1 MWFYAG
7 SVDFGGARY
16 IEPNSTDY
24 EDHLSPPLLQPRTSP
39 SEHRSESSVVAVT
52 RRVARAVSHPLRVRI
67 LAALNETEMGP
78 GEFTRRNP
86 DVDLREASR
95 HFRRLRDLECIEL
108 IGRRPGRG
116 REQVYRA
123 VRRAMFDLAAWE
135 AVPPAKRRSVTG
147 EVLSTFMRRVGQA
160 AEAGTLDRRD
170 ERWVSW
176 TALEFDEQG
185 WGDFLESVEESFDRS
200 LQLGV
205 DAPLRMA
212 ETNEEAIPVTVGLFY
227 FESPACEDHDGAELH
242 PSALA
247 DSFEDTFLGL
257 KSPKALASELRVR
270 ILVELNRRP
279 LSPKGFQSRFGD
291 WPLQHVAVEFRRLEK
306 LRCIEPI
313 PVHVRKPNPGRG
325 RPEQLY
331 RPLRRSLF
339 DEETWKELP
348 PSLRTDVTGITFT
361 TFIERVAEA
370 AREDVLDKRPDRHF
384 TWSGLRYDLAAWQE
398 MLRCLDDLFGR
409 SLEIHKTSAAR
420 ARASGDSLVPVT
432 VGLTC
437 FESPRQADVI
447 STKAIR
453 RYLDRRPRQVI
464 Q

>member
-1 MWFYAG
+1 MTAHAPQLAA
-7 SVDFGGARY
+7 SRSDR
-16 IEPNSTDY
+16 S
-24 EDHLSPPLLQPRTSP
+24 S
-39 SEHRSESSVVAVT
+39 SEYSVVAVT
-52 RRVARAVSHPLRVRI
+52 RRVAKAVSHPLRVRI

-108 IGRRPGRG
+108 IGRKPGRG
-116 REQVYRA
+116 REQLYRA
-123 VRRAMFDLAAWE
+123 VRRAMFDLGAWE
-135 AVPPAKRRSVTG
+135 AVPHAKRSSVTG

-160 AEAGTLDRRD
+160 AEAGTLDSRD

-176 TALEFDEQG
+176 TALRFDEQG
-185 WGDFLESVEESFDRS
+185 WGEFLESVEEGFDRS

-212 ETNEEAIPVTVGLFY
+212 ESKEEVIPVTVGLFY
-227 FESPACEDHDGAELH
+227 FESPPEEDDEGAQLQ
-242 PSALA
+242 PPAPPG
-247 DSFEDTFLGL
+247 SFENTFLGL
-257 KSPKALASELRVR
+257 RSPKALASELRVR

-279 LSPKGFQSRFGD
+279 LSPKGFQSRFGN
-291 WPLQHVAVEFRRLEK
+291 WPLQHVAVEFRRLEE

-313 PVHVRKPNPGRG
+313 PAGAKKPNAGRG

-348 PSLRTDVTGITFT
+348 ASLRSDVTGITFT

-370 AREDVLDKRPDRHF
+370 ARTGALDARPDRHF
-384 TWSGLRYDLAAWQE
+384 TWSGLQYDSIAWGE
-398 MLRCLDDLFGR
+398 MLACLGDLFRR
-409 SLEIHKTSAAR
+409 SLAIHKESVSR
-420 ARASGDSLVPVT
+420 ARVKGDRLVPVT
-432 VGLTC
+432 VGLAC
-437 FESPRQADVI
+437 FESPRQADVT
-447 STKAIR
+447 SAEALRSLLNRFSNKNGSR
-453 RYLDRRPRQVI
+453 DSRQRP
-464 Q
+464 

>member
-1 MWFYAG
+1 
-7 SVDFGGARY
+7 
-16 IEPNSTDY
+16 
-24 EDHLSPPLLQPRTSP
+24 
-39 SEHRSESSVVAVT
+39 VVAIT
-52 RRVARAVSHPLRVRI
+52 RRVAKAVSHPLRVRI
-67 LAALNETEMGP
+67 LAALNEAEMGP

-108 IGRRPGRG
+108 VGRRPGRG
-116 REQVYRA
+116 REQLYRA
-123 VRRAMFDLAAWE
+123 VRRAMFDLSAWE
-135 AVPPAKRRSVTG
+135 AVPPGKRSSVTG

-160 AEAGTLDRRD
+160 AEAGTLDLRD

-176 TALEFDEQG
+176 TALKFDEQG
-185 WGDFLESVEESFDRS
+185 WDEFLAAVEEAFDRS

-212 ETNEEAIPVTVGLFY
+212 ETDERPMPVTVGLFY
-227 FESPACEDHDGAELH
+227 FESPPDDDQEDAQLQ
-242 PSALA
+242 PSAPPG
-247 DSFEDTFLGL
+247 SFENSFLGL
-257 KSPKALASELRVR
+257 RSPKALASELRVR

-279 LSPKGFQSRFGD
+279 LSPKGFQSRFGN
-291 WPLQHVAVEFRRLEK
+291 WPLQHVAVEFRRLEE

-313 PVHVRKPNPGRG
+313 ASRGKKIPGAGRG

-348 PSLRTDVTGITFT
+348 SSLRSDVTGITFT

-370 AREDVLDKRPDRHF
+370 ARAEVLDRRPDRHL
-384 TWSGLRYDLAAWQE
+384 TWSGLHYDLEAWRE
-398 MLRCLDDLFGR
+398 MLSCLDDLFKS
-409 SLEIHKTSAAR
+409 SLEIHKQSAAR
-420 ARASGDSLVPVT
+420 AQAEGDLLLPVT

-437 FESPRQADVI
+437 FESPLQARVTSLDVI
-447 STKAIR
+447 RT
-453 RYLDRRPRQVI
+453 YLDRFG
-464 Q
+464 